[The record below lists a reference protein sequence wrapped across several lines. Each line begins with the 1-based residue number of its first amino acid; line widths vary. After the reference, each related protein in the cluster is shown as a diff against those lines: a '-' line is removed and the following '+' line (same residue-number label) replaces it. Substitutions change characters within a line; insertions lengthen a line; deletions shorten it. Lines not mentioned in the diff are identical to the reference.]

1 MYSNVGPLRTMSYSM
16 MNIVSSAGR
25 TYVPVSASQ
34 FGYAQFEYV
43 AGYPAPSGQQGIS
56 VDKIKILNTLIE
68 QLVSMKQ
75 KNIQQ
80 PLTSRGEMNDDQIN
94 TLIKQYQEQIKTVTA
109 TAENL
114 PYKPPMP
121 QTGAVLN
128 LVA

>member
-1 MYSNVGPLRTMSYSM
+1 MYSNVGPLRTMSFSM

-25 TYVPVSASQ
+25 TYVPVSPSQ

-75 KNIQQ
+75 KNIQT
-80 PLTSRGEMNDDQIN
+80 PLTSRGKMSICLAPACYLLSRNR
-94 TLIKQYQEQIKTVTA
+94 LKR
-109 TAENL
+109 
-114 PYKPPMP
+114 
-121 QTGAVLN
+121 
-128 LVA
+128 